1 MDTNCYNLKE
11 YTFDNPIFNSV
22 DATYIIHLEGNG
34 RLVHI
39 EEQLKYYHPT
49 KIVYIVFNKGFKK
62 CEKAQHINKPPL
74 DLIDAFFQCFKDA
87 NSKNYGNILILEDDF
102 IFDKEILNR
111 QHSNKID
118 IFLDEKNRKEEI
130 YVYYIGAITY
140 LQSVFGYYH
149 NRLIF
154 STGTQSCI
162 YSKGFIK
169 YILNNVK
176 QETINDWDIYINF
189 NYIRYKYYTSLCYQ
203 TFPETE
209 NLKYWDQGSLFLKY
223 VLKILKYNKSIM
235 KLDIQ
240 PQPGFNIMESSSRFM
255 FWFIIVTF
263 ILIIFFFIFFI
274 NNIFN
279 GKFNKYK
286 KNKNNNPTNFYLY
299 IFYFIL
305 FILVIYPIIIFITL
319 LLIMYMQSIY
329 YNGL

>member
-1 MDTNCYNLKE
+1 MDNTCYNLKK
-11 YTFDNPIFNSV
+11 YTFNSPIFNNV

-34 RLVHI
+34 RLDHI
-39 EEQLKYYHPT
+39 EQQLKYYHPT

-62 CEKAQHINKPPL
+62 CEKNQHINKPPL

-102 IFDKEILNR
+102 IFDKEILNIH
-111 QHSNKID
+111 HSNKID
-118 IFLDEKNRKEEI
+118 DFLYEKNKKEEI

-140 LQSVFGYYH
+140 LQSAFGDYH

-162 YSKGFIK
+162 YSKGFIN
-169 YILNNVK
+169 YLLNNVK

-189 NYIRYKYYTSLCYQ
+189 NYIRYKYYIPLCYQ

-209 NLKYWDQGSLFLKY
+209 NCKYWDQGSLFLKY
-223 VLKILKYNKSIM
+223 VLKILKYNMSIM

-263 ILIIFFFIFFI
+263 ILIILLFIFLI
-274 NNIFN
+274 NNIGN
-279 GKFNKYK
+279 NKYK
-286 KNKNNNPTNFYLY
+286 KNKNNNSKNFYLY
-299 IFYFIL
+299 ILYFIL
-305 FILVIYPIIIFITL
+305 FIFIVYPIIIFITL
-319 LLIMYMQSIY
+319 LLIMYIQSIY
-329 YNGL
+329 YNSL